1 MDDKDVKKSPSQYLR
16 WRVTPEKRREL
27 ASIKS
32 QGYWRDKD
40 DVAFIDYLVRLGE
53 IVYLRSIL
61 PVEAGDVK
69 DPLGELPSRIAK

>member
-1 MDDKDVKKSPSQYLR
+1 MDDKDVKKSPSPYLR
-16 WRVTPEKRREL
+16 WRVTPETRREL

-40 DVAFIDYLVRLGE
+40 DVEFVDYLVQLGK

-69 DPLGELPSRIAK
+69 DP